1 MTQKNINDLK
11 NPFVG
16 FTKPLFLLPK
26 KKNWLELVEIGGR
39 SQLSQFHS
47 MEIPKHIR
55 FSFYI
60 VIDYIK
66 VRCAT
71 MKMQSIDF
79 NQSAIQCAMST

>member
-1 MTQKNINDLK
+1 MISKI
-11 NPFVG
+11 
-16 FTKPLFLLPK
+16 PLLDSPNLYFCYPK
-26 KKNWLELVEIGGR
+26 KKIDWNLLKLVEGHN
-39 SQLSQFHS
+39 SSQFHS